1 MRTTTF
7 LVASVILGASLLI
20 ARQPP
25 PTAVEQVIDNYAELT
40 GTIQMNRTVY
50 FIGEEATLTI
60 TVRNPTTSALLI
72 AKPFHSATGT
82 VRLHRQLPDGT
93 WDPMSPDEGQ
103 LKIDE
108 TTPTVTLNAGDQQQI
123 TISSHTSTPEFGDS
137 ALPFPGGS
145 TPTQPGNY
153 RVTYTIGASSAQ
165 FQVVEPL
172 FEFGT
177 RITLREQ
184 EVLER
189 GGKTIQR
196 AQYLDVFAVRWEQT
210 SYIWVAE
217 PTPTSTP
224 RYPQPGQPVTYSR
237 ITGIDGWRRVFSSPT
252 PVSQLQVSEDGQG
265 NFTIIYTLTNN
276 QQGTIHLNANRE
288 PI

>member
-1 MRTTTF
+1 MR
-7 LVASVILGASLLI
+7 LSPAILLAALAHVALCAQL
-20 ARQPP
+20 P

-60 TVRNPTTSALLI
+60 TVLNPTASALLI

-82 VRLHRQLPDGT
+82 VRLHKQSADGT

-108 TTPTVTLNAGDQQQI
+108 TTPTVTLNAGAQQQI

-137 ALPFPGGS
+137 GLPFPAGS
-145 TPTQPGNY
+145 TPSQPGNY
-153 RVTYTIGASSAQ
+153 KVTYTIGASSAQ
-165 FQVVEPL
+165 LQVVEPL
-172 FEFGT
+172 FEVAS
-177 RITLREQ
+177 RATLHEPEEYVENGVQ
-184 EVLER
+184 ETLPR
-189 GGKTIQR
+189 YIY
-196 AQYLDVFAVRWEQT
+196 AFAARWNGV
-210 SYIWVAE
+210 SYICLGQ
-217 PTPTSTP
+217 PTTHTGTIHL
-224 RYPQPGQPVTYSR
+224 QPGQPVTRGDIPASR
-237 ITGIDGWRRVFSSPT
+237 IKRVFSSPT

-265 NFTIIYTLTNN
+265 SFTIIYTLANN
-276 QQGTIHLNANRE
+276 QQGTILLNANRE